1 MVSNHAY
8 NDWVNRYR
16 TNKAIT
22 EQTNFVSLNDMYIIQ
37 YTYMYL
43 CLVRYVHYTICIC
56 IFGKICTSTGRQRKE
71 IK

>member
-16 TNKAIT
+16 KNKAIT

-37 YTYMYL
+37 YTYVPM
-43 CLVRYVHYTICIC
+43 
-56 IFGKICTSTGRQRKE
+56 FGKICTLYNMHMY
-71 IK
+71 IW